1 MVSVKLTENS
11 SIGRFTI
18 MGLDGRT
25 EITRND
31 SCSISVVRALTALSS
46 ENLMFTFEESDR
58 EEMMNVPEKILGLA
72 FRELGKDLGS
82 HADLCDLLLPK
93 PVTTSKKK
101 SSKKSSLTE

>member
-18 MGLDGRT
+18 TGLDGRT

-31 SCSISVVRALTALSS
+31 SCSISVLKALTALSS

-72 FRELGKDLGS
+72 FKELGKDLAT

-93 PVTTSKKK
+93 AISTPKKK
-101 SSKKSSLTE
+101 ASKKSTLTE